1 MHYFIY
7 PTKDTWIS
15 SGSRKTGGPNTI
27 GKAFTE
33 QNFGKDEILEL
44 KKEFYN
50 LTFDYPT
57 RVLVQFDLTEVSK
70 SIEDLQST
78 NNQITPNVT
87 DNVGSKFYLRLYEA
101 EGNKEL
107 SSDYG
112 ISVHPIS
119 ESWDGG
125 RGKFGSS
132 PQVKDG
138 ASWNYRKFPGG
149 GSGISWEGKSSGS
162 NYISS
167 SGAGHVDS
175 NTGLTNA
182 PGTLFATQKF
192 SSSKPDVEVDVTSMT
207 IAMLSCSQAAS
218 GKGTGPEPDMTKR
231 LRNHGRMLRFTG
243 SQETKTEN
251 FSQLKFLSSNTNT
264 IYSPKLEFR
273 WDDHIPAT
281 GSNTGSL
288 LELTSSGLVENY
300 VYQIGNKYEYKED
313 EKVKFRFG
321 ARKRYIQKTF
331 SRSVQEV
338 SGSYIGFTSGSYS
351 IVDVATGETKVPFSN
366 YTTMSCDST
375 SNYFNQWLN
384 GFEADR
390 IYKILVKVKY
400 KDNQEQIF
408 DNDFEFKI
416 KR

>member
-1 MHYFIY
+1 MHHFIY

-15 SGSRKTGGPNTI
+15 SGSRKTDG
-27 GKAFTE
+27 ASLTE

-57 RVLVQFDLTEVSK
+57 RVLVQFDLTDVSK
-70 SIEDLQST
+70 SIDDLKLT
-78 NNQITPNVT
+78 NEQITPNVS
-87 DNVGSKFYLRLYEA
+87 DGVGSKFYLRLYEA

-119 ESWDGG
+119 ESWDEG

-149 GSGISWEGKSSGS
+149 GSGLGWEGISSGS

-167 SGAGHVDS
+167 SGAGHVNS
-175 NTGLTNA
+175 NTGLVSA

-192 SSSKPDVEVDVTSMT
+192 SSSKPDIEVDVTSMT

-218 GKGTGPEPDMTKR
+218 GKGTGPEDNMTLR
-231 LRNHGRMLRFTG
+231 LRNNGMMLRFTG
-243 SQETKTEN
+243 SQETDTET
-251 FSQLKFLSSNTNT
+251 FSQLKFFSSNTNT

-288 LELTSSGLVENY
+288 LQITSSGLADNY
-300 VYQIGNKYEYKED
+300 IYQISNKYEYKED

-338 SGSYIGFTSGSYS
+338 SGSYIPFLSGSYS
-351 IVDVATGETKVPFSN
+351 IVDIATGETKVPFSN

-384 GFEADR
+384 GFETDR
-390 IYKILVKVKY
+390 IYKILIKVKY
-400 KDNQEQIF
+400 DDKQEQIF

>member
-1 MHYFIY
+1 MHHFIY

-15 SGSRKTGGPNTI
+15 SGSRKTDG
-27 GKAFTE
+27 ASLTE
-33 QNFGKDEILEL
+33 QNFGQDEILEL

-57 RVLVQFDLTEVSK
+57 RLLLQFDLSNVSK

-78 NNQITPNVT
+78 NNQITPNVA
-87 DNVGSKFYLRLYEA
+87 DGVGSKFYLRLYEA

-112 ISVHPIS
+112 ISVHPLS
-119 ESWDGG
+119 QSWDEG

-138 ASWNYRKFPGG
+138 CSWNYRKFPEGG
-149 GSGISWEGKSSGS
+149 TGISWDGISSGS

-175 NTGLTNA
+175 NTGLVSA
-182 PGTLFATQKF
+182 PGTLFATQTF
-192 SSSKPDVEVDVTSMT
+192 SSSKPDIEVDVTSMT
-207 IAMLSCSQAAS
+207 IAMLSSSQVSTADGA
-218 GKGTGPEPDMTKR
+218 EEDMTLR
-231 LRNHGRMLRFTG
+231 LKNNGMMLRFTG
-243 SQETKTEN
+243 SQETDSETFGN
-251 FSQLKFLSSNTNT
+251 LKFFSSNTNT

-288 LELTSSGLVENY
+288 LQITSSGLAENY
-300 VYQIGNKYEYKED
+300 IYQIGNKYEYKED

-321 ARKRYIQKTF
+321 SRKRYIQKTF
-331 SRSVQEV
+331 STSVQEV
-338 SGSYIGFTSGSYS
+338 SGSYIPFKSGSYS
-351 IVDVATGETKVPFSN
+351 IVDIATGETKVPFSN

-375 SNYFNQWLN
+375 SNYFIQWLD
-384 GFEADR
+384 GFETDR
-390 IYKILVKVKY
+390 IYKVLIKVKY
-400 KDNQEQIF
+400 DDKQEQIF

>member
-1 MHYFIY
+1 MHYSIY
-7 PTKDTWIS
+7 PTKDTWIT
-15 SGSRKTGGPNTI
+15 SGSRKTDG
-27 GKAFTE
+27 ASLTE

-50 LTFDYPT
+50 LSFYYPT
-57 RVLVQFDLTEVSK
+57 RLLLQFDLSNVSK

-78 NNQITPNVT
+78 NNQITPNVS
-87 DNVGSKFYLRLYEA
+87 DGVGSKFYLRLYEA

-107 SSDYG
+107 SSNYG
-112 ISVHPIS
+112 ISVHAVS
-119 ESWDGG
+119 ESWAHG

-138 ASWNYRKFPGG
+138 ASWNYRKFPEGG
-149 GSGISWEGKSSGS
+149 TGISWDGISSGS

-175 NTGLTNA
+175 NTGLINA
-182 PGTLFATQKF
+182 PGTLFATQVF
-192 SSSKPDVEVDVTSMT
+192 SSSKPDIEVDVTSMT
-207 IAMLSCSQAAS
+207 IAMLSSSQVSTADDA
-218 GKGTGPEPDMTKR
+218 EANMTLR
-231 LRNHGRMLRFTG
+231 LRNNGMMLRFTG
-243 SQETKTEN
+243 SQETDSETFGN
-251 FSQLKFLSSNTNT
+251 LKFFSSNTNT

-288 LELTSSGLVENY
+288 LQITSSGLAENY
-300 VYQIGNKYEYKED
+300 IYQIGNKYEYKED

-338 SGSYIGFTSGSYS
+338 SGSYIPFLSGSYS
-351 IVDVATGETKVPFSN
+351 IVDIATGETKVPFSN

-375 SNYFNQWLN
+375 SNYFIQWLN
-384 GFEADR
+384 GFETDR
-390 IYKILVKVKY
+390 IYKILIKVKY
-400 KDNQEQIF
+400 DDKQEQIF